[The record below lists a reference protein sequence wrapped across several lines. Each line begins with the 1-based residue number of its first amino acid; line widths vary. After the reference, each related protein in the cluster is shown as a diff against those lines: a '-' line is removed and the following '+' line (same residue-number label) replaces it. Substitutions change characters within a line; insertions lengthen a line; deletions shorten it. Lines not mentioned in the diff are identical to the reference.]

1 MINVRQT
8 LRGGQN
14 SSNNT
19 QDINISPLIDLVF
32 LLLIFFLV
40 TTSFVEETGI
50 EVQPPVASTAELKE
64 QGNLLIGVD
73 DSGRVFMDRRQV
85 DVRMVRGHIA
95 RNLAE
100 NPKSGVIIVADQQS
114 QAGVIIKVMDQC
126 RLAGAKSVSLAARR
140 PE

>member
-8 LRGGQN
+8 LRGEQN
-14 SSNNT
+14 GANNT

-40 TTSFVEETGI
+40 TTSFVKETGI
-50 EVQPPVASTAELKE
+50 EVQRPVASTAELKE

-95 RNLAE
+95 RALAE
-100 NPKSGVIIVADQQS
+100 NPKSGVIIVADQAS

-126 RLAGAKSVSLAARR
+126 RLAGAKSVSLAAKR

>member
-14 SSNNT
+14 GANHT
-19 QDINISPLIDLVF
+19 QEINISPLIDLVF

-40 TTSFVEETGI
+40 TTSFVKETGI
-50 EVQPPVASTAELKE
+50 EVQRPVASSAELKE
-64 QGNLLIGVD
+64 QGNLLVGID

-95 RNLAE
+95 RALAE
-100 NPKSGVIIVADQQS
+100 NPNSGVIIVADQAS

-126 RLAGAKSVSLAARR
+126 HLAGAKNVSLAARR

>member
-14 SSNNT
+14 SNNNT

-40 TTSFVEETGI
+40 TTSFVKETGI
-50 EVQPPVASTAELKE
+50 EVQRPVASTAELKE

-73 DSGRVFMDRRQV
+73 NSGRVFMDRRQV

-95 RNLAE
+95 RALAE

-114 QAGVIIKVMDQC
+114 QAGTIIKVMDQC

>member
-14 SSNNT
+14 SNNNT

-40 TTSFVEETGI
+40 TTSFVKETGI
-50 EVQPPVASTAELKE
+50 EVQRPVASTAELKE

-73 DSGRVFMDRRQV
+73 NSGRVFMDRRQG

-95 RNLAE
+95 RALAE

>member
-14 SSNNT
+14 SNNNT

-40 TTSFVEETGI
+40 TTSFVKETGI
-50 EVQPPVASTAELKE
+50 KVQRPVASTAELKE

-73 DSGRVFMDRRQV
+73 NSGRVFMDRRQV

-95 RNLAE
+95 RALAE
-100 NPKSGVIIVADQQS
+100 NPKSGVIIVADQCEPRR
-114 QAGVIIKVMDQC
+114 AETGVDINVKI
-126 RLAGAKSVSLAARR
+126 
-140 PE
+140 

>member
-14 SSNNT
+14 GANDT

-40 TTSFVEETGI
+40 TTSFVKETGI
-50 EVQPPVASTAELKE
+50 EVQRPVASTAELKE

-85 DVRMVRGHIA
+85 DVRMVRGHTA
-95 RNLAE
+95 RALAE

-126 RLAGAKSVSLAARR
+126 RLAGAKSVSLAAQR

>member
-1 MINVRQT
+1 MINVRQA

-14 SSNNT
+14 SNNNT

-40 TTSFVEETGI
+40 TTSFVKETGI
-50 EVQPPVASTAELKE
+50 EVQRPVASTAELKE

-73 DSGRVFMDRRQV
+73 NSGRVFMDRRQV

-95 RNLAE
+95 RALAE

-114 QAGVIIKVMDQC
+114 QAGIIIKVMDQC

>member
-14 SSNNT
+14 SNSNT
-19 QDINISPLIDLVF
+19 QEINISPLIDLVF

-40 TTSFVEETGI
+40 TTSFVKETGI
-50 EVQPPVASTAELKE
+50 EVQRPVASTAELKE

-95 RNLAE
+95 RARAE
-100 NPKSGVIIVADQQS
+100 NPNSGVIIVADHAS

-126 RLAGAKSVSLAARR
+126 RLAGSKSVSLAARR

>member
-14 SSNNT
+14 GANST

-40 TTSFVEETGI
+40 TTSFVKETGI
-50 EVQPPVASTAELKE
+50 EVQRPVASTAELKE

-73 DSGRVFMDRRQV
+73 NSGRVFMDRRQI
-85 DVRMVRGHIA
+85 DVRMVRGHISRA
-95 RNLAE
+95 LAE

>member
-14 SSNNT
+14 SNNNT

-40 TTSFVEETGI
+40 TTSFVKETGI
-50 EVQPPVASTAELKE
+50 EVQRPVASTAELKE

-73 DSGRVFMDRRQV
+73 NSGRVFMDRRQV

-95 RNLAE
+95 RALAE

>member
-14 SSNNT
+14 SNNNT
-19 QDINISPLIDLVF
+19 QEINISPLIDLVF

-40 TTSFVEETGI
+40 TTSFVKETGI
-50 EVQPPVASTAELKE
+50 EVQRPVASTAELKE

-95 RNLAE
+95 RALAE

>member
-8 LRGGQN
+8 LKGGQN
-14 SSNNT
+14 RANNT
-19 QDINISPLIDLVF
+19 QDINISPLIDLIF

-40 TTSFVEETGI
+40 TTSFVKETGI
-50 EVQPPVASTAELKE
+50 EVQRPVASTVELKE
-64 QGNLLIGVD
+64 QGNLLVGID

-95 RNLAE
+95 RALAE
-100 NPKSGVIIVADQQS
+100 NPKSGVIIVADQKS

-140 PE
+140 PK

>member
-14 SSNNT
+14 GNNNT

-40 TTSFVEETGI
+40 TTSFVKETGI
-50 EVQPPVASTAELKE
+50 EVQRPVASTAELKE

-95 RNLAE
+95 RALAE
-100 NPKSGVIIVADQQS
+100 NPKSGVIIVTDQQS
-114 QAGVIIKVMDQC
+114 RAGVIIKVMDQC

>member
-1 MINVRQT
+1 MINVRHT

-14 SSNNT
+14 NNNNT
-19 QDINISPLIDLVF
+19 QEINISPLIDLVF

-40 TTSFVEETGI
+40 TTSFVKETGI
-50 EVQPPVASTAELKE
+50 EVQRPVASTAELKA
-64 QGNLLIGVD
+64 QGNLLIGID
-73 DSGRVFMDRRQV
+73 NSGRVFMDRRQV

-95 RNLAE
+95 RALAE
-100 NPKSGVIIVADQQS
+100 DPKSGVIIVADQQS

-126 RLAGAKSVSLAARR
+126 RLAGAASVSLAARR

>member
-14 SSNNT
+14 SNNNT

-40 TTSFVEETGI
+40 TTSFVKETGI
-50 EVQPPVASTAELKE
+50 EVQRPVASTAELKE

-73 DSGRVFMDRRQV
+73 NSGRVFMDRRQV

-95 RNLAE
+95 RALAE

-114 QAGVIIKVMDQC
+114 QAGIIIKVMDQC

>member
-14 SSNNT
+14 SNNT

-40 TTSFVEETGI
+40 TTSFVKETGI
-50 EVQPPVASTAELKE
+50 EVQRPVASTAELKE
-64 QGNLLIGVD
+64 QGNLLIGID
-73 DSGRVFMDRRQV
+73 NSGRVFMDRRQV
-85 DVRMVRGHIA
+85 DVRMVRGHTA
-95 RNLAE
+95 RALAE
-100 NPKSGVIIVADQQS
+100 NPKSGVIIVADQAS
-114 QAGVIIKVMDQC
+114 RADVIIKVMDQC